1 MSANIVQRDESN
13 FSVEMVST
21 FYTWSNWQTGY
32 YHQTSTK
39 IVQVLLIKVYF
50 INQLLMMNGM
60 IAMMT
65 IVALTCLTYQCNSFV
80 LPHAVRTRVNRA
92 LSMAVPRLSMD
103 DIAMR
108 WRVTKYGQGFG
119 SYNGIEWLDRTLE
132 AQVITIQMSR
142 VGGLGLELNEYN
154 VGKDD
159 TGLILIGG
167 VKEGSNAEKCGK
179 FLPGDALL
187 SIASIPTAKGGSSFR
202 KTLEG
207 LNFDSTLDVL
217 AQFSPY
223 DNVEIA
229 IKRGVSI
236 DRSKEEEI
244 TNKVGN
250 LLIESL
256 ELLSLIHHSV

>member
-1 MSANIVQRDESN
+1 MIR
-13 FSVEMVST
+13 
-21 FYTWSNWQTGY
+21 
-32 YHQTSTK
+32 
-39 IVQVLLIKVYF
+39 
-50 INQLLMMNGM
+50 M
-60 IAMMT
+60 IAA
-65 IVALTCLTYQCNSFV
+65 IACLTSQCNSFL
-80 LPHAVRTRVNRA
+80 LPNAMRTSATKA
-92 LSMAVPRLSMD
+92 LFMAIPRLSMD

-108 WRVTKYGQGFG
+108 WRVTKYGQGVG
-119 SYNGIEWLDRTLE
+119 SYNGIEWLDRSLE

-159 TGLILIGG
+159 MGLILVGG

-187 SIASIPTAKGGSSFR
+187 SIASIPTAAGGSSFR

-223 DNVEIA
+223 ENVEIA

-236 DRSKEEEI
+236 DRTKEEEI
-244 TNKVGN
+244 TNKVSH
-250 LLIESL
+250 LL
-256 ELLSLIHHSV
+256 

>member
-1 MSANIVQRDESN
+1 MSSI
-13 FSVEMVST
+13 
-21 FYTWSNWQTGY
+21 
-32 YHQTSTK
+32 
-39 IVQVLLIKVYF
+39 
-50 INQLLMMNGM
+50 

-65 IVALTCLTYQCNSFV
+65 IVVTTCLTYQCNSFV
-80 LPHAVRTRVNRA
+80 FPHAVRSSVNRA
-92 LSMAVPRLSMD
+92 LLMAVPRLSMD

-108 WRVTKYGQGFG
+108 WKVTKYGQGVG
-119 SYNGIEWLDRTLE
+119 SYNGIQWLDRTLE

-244 TNKVGN
+244 TNKVSN
-250 LLIESL
+250 SLIKFHIKLLDLRKKVSSYYCLTPHHATPLLIHWIHKQYLCSHCL
-256 ELLSLIHHSV
+256 SQLHFLLTTSRFSST